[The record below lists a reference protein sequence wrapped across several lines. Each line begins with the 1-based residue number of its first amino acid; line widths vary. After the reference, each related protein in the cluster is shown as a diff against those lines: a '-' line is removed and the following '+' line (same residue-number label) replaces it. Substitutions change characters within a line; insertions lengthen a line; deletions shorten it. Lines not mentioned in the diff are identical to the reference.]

1 MKELGRNRGQGIL
14 PVIRIIIEAAS
25 AFFITAALLHYG
37 TTSTA
42 IGRELTGAQP
52 EIALLTL
59 SLSVITVW
67 LLITLIFGRIYCSTL
82 CPLGAVMDLAARTRK
97 RERIYRYKKPLTAL
111 RLTVMAAVFLL
122 LVARM
127 SFPREWMLPYG
138 LYQSIIE
145 RITEP
150 QVIGAT
156 LISAMIFAAIAI
168 MAFLRGRIIC
178 NTLCPIGT
186 LLGMLSRRS
195 LFHIDINT
203 DRCTQCRRCADV
215 CKAQCIDLQ
224 DHIVDMSRC
233 VVCFD
238 CLPQCP
244 DDAITYTPGRHT
256 LSDPLMM
263 PELDTFNKPENETI
277 S

>member
-1 MKELGRNRGQGIL
+1 M
-14 PVIRIIIEAAS
+14 VIRIIIEAAS
-25 AFFITAALLHYG
+25 AFFVTAALLHYG
-37 TTSTA
+37 TTSSA
-42 IGRELTGAQP
+42 IGREIIGAQP
-52 EIALLTL
+52 EIALLSL

-67 LLITLIFGRIYCSTL
+67 LIITLLFGRIYCSTL

-97 RERIYRYKKPLTAL
+97 RDRIYRYKKPLNGL
-111 RLTVMAAVFLL
+111 RLVIMTMVFLL
-122 LVARM
+122 LVSRIA
-127 SFPREWMLPYG
+127 FPREWLLPFG
-138 LYQSIIE
+138 LYQSILE
-145 RITEP
+145 RIMEP

-156 LISAMIFAAIAI
+156 LISTLLFAAIAV
-168 MAFLRGRIIC
+168 MAMLRGRLFC

-203 DRCTQCRRCADV
+203 DRCTQCRRCVDV

-224 DHIVDMSRC
+224 DHVVDMSRC

-244 DDAITYTPGRHT
+244 DDAITYTLGRHT

-263 PELDTFNKPENETI
+263 PKLDTFNQPKK
-277 S
+277 

>member
-1 MKELGRNRGQGIL
+1 MKELSRNRGQGIL
-14 PVIRIIIEAAS
+14 MVIRIIIEAAS
-25 AFFITAALLHYG
+25 AFFITATLLHYG

-42 IGRELTGAQP
+42 IGRELIGAQP

-67 LLITLIFGRIYCSTL
+67 LGITLIFGRIYCSTL
-82 CPLGAVMDLAARTRK
+82 CPLAAVMDLASRTRK
-97 RERIYRYKKPLTAL
+97 RERIYRYTKPLTAL
-111 RLTVMAAVFLL
+111 RLTVMATVFLL
-122 LVARM
+122 MVSRIT
-127 SFPREWMLPYG
+127 FPREWLLPFG

-145 RITEP
+145 RIMAP
-150 QVIGAT
+150 QVMGAT
-156 LISAMIFAAIAI
+156 LIAAVVFAAIVV
-168 MAFLRGRIIC
+168 MAFLRGRLFC

-186 LLGMLSRRS
+186 LLGLLSRRS
-195 LFHIDINT
+195 IFHIDINT
-203 DRCTQCRRCADV
+203 DRCTQCRRCVDS
-215 CKAQCIDLQ
+215 CKAQCIDIQ
-224 DHIVDMSRC
+224 DHVVDMSRC

-244 DDAITYTPGRHT
+244 DDAITYTLGRHT

-263 PELDTFNKPENETI
+263 PELDTFNKPKNETV